1 MRLID
6 ADALEY
12 KHIQTAD
19 NKGFIV
25 VHAGEIDSAPTAY
38 DLEKVIKQ
46 LEERIENYKNL
57 NSDEEIVDVAIKET
71 ERIIEIVKAGGVGN
85 GD

>member
-38 DLEKVIKQ
+38 DLDKVIKM
-46 LEERIENYKNL
+46 LEEL
-57 NSDEEIVDVAIKET
+57 KEKCADSLQ
-71 ERIIEIVKAGGVGN
+71 EYDPEYFIDRAIEIAKSGRKGN
-85 GD
+85 CD